1 MAEKTGPTQHYPID
15 KVRNIGIIAHI
26 DAGKTTTTERVLYYT
41 GKTYK
46 IGEVHEGEAVM
57 DWMEQEQERGI
68 TITSAATTTLWQDH
82 RVNIIDTPGHLDFT
96 AEVERS
102 LRVLDGAVMV
112 LDAQEGVQSQT
123 ETVSRQADR
132 YNLSR
137 LFLVNK
143 MDKVGAD
150 YYNTVAEI
158 RKRLGLPAVPYNL
171 PIGVEDSFVGTVDL
185 LTRQAYVWTGEELGA
200 DFKITDLPDL
210 PPEALAKG
218 GIPDGLK
225 AKIEQHREQLIEAIV
240 ETDNE
245 LTEKYLEGTEIT
257 ITELKRA
264 LRQAVIDVKIIPVL
278 AGSALK
284 NKGVQPVLDAVV
296 EYLPSPAEVPPVK
309 GTNPRS
315 GEEIILHPDPDGPF
329 AALAFKVQTDPYVG
343 RLTYFRVYS
352 GTIQAGEGVLNTSKN
367 VKDRM
372 GRILLMHANQR
383 EEISEISAGEIGA
396 AVGLKETV
404 TSDTICDADNPV
416 LLSTIKFPEPVISLA
431 IEPKTKVDR
440 EKLAEGLGKLQEED
454 PTFTLKTNPDTG
466 QALISGMGE
475 LHLEIMVD
483 RLKREFGVEANVGQ
497 PMVAYRETITT
508 ELGKIEGKYIRQ
520 SGGRGQ
526 YGHVVIKVE
535 PLGRGEGREFVNAI
549 KGGAIPSEF
558 IPAVE
563 KGVIEAWDSG
573 VIAGYPMADLRVTLY
588 DGSFHDV
595 DSSEIAFKIAGTVA
609 TKDAVKQ
616 AHPVLLEPIMNV
628 QVITPDEFMGDI
640 IGDLSSKRGR
650 IETTTPRGN
659 AVEVDAQVPLA
670 EMFGYA
676 TTLRSMTQGRASFMM
691 TPSHYAEV
699 PRNIADKIVEGKA

>member
-1 MAEKTGPTQHYPID
+1 MVENKSQTQHYPIN

-46 IGEVHEGEAVM
+46 IGEVHEGRAVM

-68 TITSAATTTLWQDH
+68 TITSAATTTFWQDY
-82 RVNIIDTPGHLDFT
+82 RINIIDTPGHLDFT

-123 ETVSRQADR
+123 ETVSRQADK

-137 LFLVNK
+137 LFFVNK
-143 MDKVGAD
+143 MDKIGAD
-150 YYNTVAEI
+150 YYNTVSEI
-158 RKRLGLPAVPYNL
+158 KKRLGLPAVPYHL
-171 PIGVEDSFVGTVDL
+171 PIGVEDTFTGVIDL
-185 LTRQAYVWTGEELGA
+185 LTRQGYTWTGEELGA
-200 DFKITDLPDL
+200 KFDITNLSDTPNL
-210 PPEALAKG
+210 
-218 GIPDGLK
+218 PDGLK
-225 AKIEQHREQLIEAIV
+225 EKVEQYREQLIEAIV
-240 ETDNE
+240 ETDE
-245 LTEKYLEGTEIT
+245 ALMDQYLSGEEIPVDQ
-257 ITELKRA
+257 LKKA
-264 LRQAVIDVKIIPVL
+264 LHQAVIDVKIIPVL

-296 EYLPSPAEVPPVK
+296 EFLPSPAEVPPVK
-309 GTNPRS
+309 GTNPRN
-315 GEEIILHPDPDGPF
+315 GKEVILYPNQEDPF

-352 GTIQAGEGVLNTSKN
+352 GTIKAGETALNTSRN

-404 TSDTICDADNPV
+404 TSDTICTADNPV

-454 PTFTLKTNPDTG
+454 PTFTLKTSPDTG

-483 RLKREFGVEANVGQ
+483 RLKREFGVEANVGR
-497 PMVAYRETITT
+497 PTVAYRETISVA
-508 ELGKIEGKYIRQ
+508 LDKIEGKYIRQ
-520 SGGRGQ
+520 SGGHGQ
-526 YGHVVIKVE
+526 YGHVVIRVE
-535 PLGRGEGREFVNAI
+535 PLERGMGREFVNAV

-573 VIAGYPMADLRVTLY
+573 VMAGYPMTDLRVTLY
-588 DGSFHDV
+588 DGSFHEV
-595 DSSEIAFKIAGTVA
+595 DSSEIAFKIAGTIA

-616 AHPVLLEPIMNV
+616 ANPVLLEPIMSV
-628 QVITPDEFMGDI
+628 QVVSPEAFMGDV
-640 IGDLSSKRGR
+640 IGDLSGKRGR

-659 AVEVDAQVPLA
+659 AVEIDAQVPLA

-676 TTLRSMTQGRASFMM
+676 TTLRSMTQGRANFMM
-691 TPSHYAEV
+691 TPSHYQEV
-699 PRNIADKIVEGKA
+699 PTNITEKIIEGKA